1 MPPTVDDFRA
11 LARSS
16 PWRWT
21 TLHLEHRSR
30 FPGECEAWVRRP
42 GELLVRQPPQPDA
55 YVAGLP
61 YTVSSVRVAGAG
73 EAPPPQPRRT
83 LPHEV
88 SPSLRADGLVAE
100 RPTDQWLDYDDPMY
114 GNYSWVAMLDPVE
127 LSHHVDV
134 KGLRVVDV
142 AGRPAWRCG
151 PARASRLP
159 AALRRQLLRAHL
171 QRGGAAV
178 RLHAPGGRARGMA
191 GAALPRPLRRGA
203 RRGDRR
209 GGALPAGRGATR
221 CAVAGERPPRGRH
234 RSGRRL
240 RRPRLTDFCGA
251 VATSAVLWG
260 DLCGDNPALLGGPRQ
275 SSASRPH
282 PVRGLRT
289 SAQARAP
296 RTAGSWRMAVPE
308 GFAWLRFV
316 G

>member
-142 AGRPAWRCG
+142 AGRPAWR
-151 PARASRLP
+151 AD
-159 AALRRQLLRAHL
+159 LRAL
-171 QRGGAAV
+171 PGYLPRCGGNCCELIYSEAGLRSDFTRPEDVPEAWRGRLYPDHYDVALDAATGVVV
-178 RLHAPGGRARGMA
+178 RCRPVGGPPDAPWLENDLLEVDTDLDAVFVGRA
-191 GAALPRPLRRGA
+191 
-203 RRGDRR
+203 
-209 GGALPAGRGATR
+209 
-221 CAVAGERPPRGRH
+221 
-234 RSGRRL
+234 
-240 RRPRLTDFCGA
+240 
-251 VATSAVLWG
+251 
-260 DLCGDNPALLGGPRQ
+260 
-275 SSASRPH
+275 
-282 PVRGLRT
+282 
-289 SAQARAP
+289 
-296 RTAGSWRMAVPE
+296 
-308 GFAWLRFV
+308 
-316 G
+316 